1 MKPKTGKTL
10 LTAVFLLGILAIVAV
25 SLRAYVPLRW
35 VPNGV
40 RAAWAPM
47 RFPLAFYLNQAT
59 AKGTPNLAAGSNAP
73 AAVRAAMTAWQ
84 SVQTAEIHF
93 ADLRLT
99 PVDSARDDDGMNL
112 ITGADTAIN
121 REILG
126 GDNGAI
132 ALTRLIFNA
141 NTGEITE
148 SDIILNPAYRF
159 STNLAFG
166 TYDLQSIVT
175 HELGHALGCDHA
187 TAQNDTMFPA
197 TAPGEFFQR
206 YLSAD
211 AITFA
216 GLTYPNPARVGSM
229 GTISGRITSGG
240 MGIFGASITAMNLD
254 HNLIYTTLSEPNGSY
269 TINGP
274 PAGRYAIYAEPLDGP
289 ATPDQLVMQ
298 GTGAYYSGLN
308 TTFRTVFAGE
318 QWLGTEGAPRTVIVN
333 FDSRGLATLNIDRM
347 GRGDPSNGF
356 GYLSAGAVVVTPGE
370 LLSLWIGGRDT
381 WKVAGVGDVQILGSG
396 LALNPSRGVKILKNI
411 SGVEVGIS
419 VLLQV
424 AADAAPGAR
433 TVVLKV
439 GDQQVASTGGIVVVP
454 RTIPSTTLYYPYLKA
469 SPDRYTGIALAN
481 PVAGTPATV
490 RISARSNEGEMLW
503 SEDALIPSDWTLPGG
518 FQSAQLERQIFNLP
532 FEATYSG
539 SMTVE
544 SDSPDLRGFFLTG
557 DFANTFL
564 DGAEAFTR
572 GYRQIYFVDI
582 LQNQV
587 TSTEIHLMNVKDL
600 PATVDL
606 FLADENGNTI
616 RGPVKRTIPGAGK
629 IGESVV
635 TLFGYAGELRSAHV
649 KAIATDDTLAGFELI
664 SHGAGGQ
671 PDAVFGLNALP
682 MENTGSVLYSPQ
694 MAVGDLGV
702 HYETRLNVV
711 NAGDSAA
718 PVLVELLDE
727 YGGPITPGAMTENL
741 APGAHVTLDIGSFF
755 GITLVQGYIRVSTPG
770 NGKLLGNVL
779 FGDGDPAVGRLNFG
793 AALPLFASGA
803 TQFLFAHVAQN
814 LGYYTGLAFLAPEG
828 ANQVKVE
835 AFAGDGTPRGNPA
848 IFPLARGQRL
858 AGLLKGLIPETDGQ
872 MGGYVKVTA
881 DQPLIGFELFG
892 SSDGRMLSAVPPQR
906 LLK

>member
-1 MKPKTGKTL
+1 MKPKAGKTL
-10 LTAVFLLGILAIVAV
+10 LTTVFLLAIVAFAAV

-35 VPNGV
+35 APNGV
-40 RAAWAPM
+40 RAAWAPV

-59 AKGTPNLAAGSNAP
+59 AAGTPNLATGSNAP
-73 AAVRAAMTAWQ
+73 AAVRAALTAWQ
-84 SVQTAEIHF
+84 SVQTAEIRF

-99 PVDSARDDDGMNL
+99 PVDSAQDDDGMNL

-166 TYDLQSIVT
+166 TYDLQAIIT

-187 TAQNDTMFPA
+187 AAQNDTMFPA

-211 AITFA
+211 AIAFA
-216 GLTYPNPARVGSM
+216 GITYPNPVRVGSM
-229 GTISGRITSGG
+229 GTISGRISSGG
-240 MGIFGASITAMNLD
+240 IGIFGASITAMNLD
-254 HNLIYTTLSEPNGSY
+254 RNLIYTALSEPNGSY

-274 PAGRYAIYAEPLDGP
+274 PAGRYAVYAEPLDGP

-308 TTFRTVFAGE
+308 TTFRTVFAQE
-318 QWLGTEGAPRTVIVN
+318 QWLGTEGVPRTVIVN
-333 FDSRGLATLNIDRM
+333 FDSKGLATLNIDRM
-347 GRGDPSNGF
+347 GRGDPSTGF
-356 GYLSAGAVVVTPGE
+356 GYLSAGAVAVTPGE

-381 WKVAGVGDVQILGSG
+381 WKVAGVGDVQILGTG
-396 LALNPSRGVKILKNI
+396 LVLDPSRGIKILKNI

-419 VLLQV
+419 ALLQV
-424 AADAAPGAR
+424 APDAAPGAR

-454 RTIPSTTLYYPYLKA
+454 RTIPSTTLYYPYLKS

-481 PVAGTPATV
+481 PVVGTPATV
-490 RISARSNEGEMLW
+490 RISARGTEGEMLW
-503 SEDALIPSDWTLPGG
+503 SQDALIPSDWTLPGG

-532 FEATYSG
+532 FEATHSG

-572 GYRQIYFVDI
+572 GYRQICFVDI

-587 TSTEIHLMNVKDL
+587 TSTEIHLLNVRDL
-600 PATVDL
+600 PAAVDL
-606 FLADENGNTI
+606 FLADQHGNTLK
-616 RGPVKRTIPGAGK
+616 GPVKRTIPGGGK

-635 TLFGYAGELRSAHV
+635 TLFGYSGELRSAHV
-649 KAIATDDTLAGFELI
+649 KAVATDDVLAGFEFI

-682 MENTGSVLYSPQ
+682 MEDAGPVLYSPQ

-711 NAGDSAA
+711 NAGDSEA
-718 PVLVELLDE
+718 PVLVELLNE
-727 YGGPITPGAMTENL
+727 YGQPMSSDAMTESL
-741 APGAHVTLDIGSFF
+741 APGAHITLDIGSFF

-770 NGKLLGNVL
+770 NGRLLGNVL
-779 FGDGDPAVGRLNFG
+779 FGDGDPAAGRLNFG
-793 AALPLFASGA
+793 AALPLFSTGA

-828 ANQVKVE
+828 AQQVKVE

-848 IFPLARGQRL
+848 IFSLARGQRL
-858 AGLLKGLIPETDGQ
+858 AALLKVLIPETDGQ

-881 DQPLIGFELFG
+881 DKPLIGFELFG
-892 SSDGRMLSAVPPQR
+892 SSDGRILSAVPPQR